1 MRYLM
6 INNQGHLL
14 SVRYLT
20 GGRQMSFVI
29 FLDPKVSS
37 LRRRRRLRAIAVA
50 TNRQSPPRYKP
61 NVSLAAPVFRST
73 FQRHPIQS

>member
-29 FLDPKVSS
+29 FHDPWVPS
-37 LRRRRRLRAIAVA
+37 LRRRRLRQWLA
-50 TNRQSPPRYKP
+50 TNRYSSLPPSKNTPKTLVLESELGCEKNQS
-61 NVSLAAPVFRST
+61 
-73 FQRHPIQS
+73 

>member
-29 FLDPKVSS
+29 FHDPWVPS
-37 LRRRRRLRAIAVA
+37 LRRRRLRRWLA
-50 TNRQSPPRYKP
+50 TNRY
-61 NVSLAAPVFRST
+61 ST
-73 FQRHPIQS
+73 SHQTKLIRKIRPLESNLE